1 MRAMGLWLALWT
13 APALAAGDDLAEM
26 NAVSRTWDRYAELV
40 NASKPESADLLA
52 SSSFTHFTFLRDAA
66 LYASAEQLR
75 RLPSDDRVKVYL
87 LRASQDEAALKKL
100 DGVAVARLFA
110 SKGWISV
117 RSDEENVP
125 VSLTHVTISGDHA
138 VSELGPPTENNFQF
152 GPDFVREKDG
162 WKYRLESS
170 ALAASV
176 AFDQSATEA
185 GVSNTQMTEFVLGR
199 ILEAEPPR
207 LAVLDRA
214 PVDDAAARIRLN
226 EQWPDY
232 DTVFHFRVEA
242 LRRKAEADD
251 SLAQLALGSMMLAED
266 AEYVEHDPKQALE
279 WLERASNNG
288 NARAAMHTI
297 GLLMQD
303 STQFNDALY
312 RRVLPH
318 VQRAANASNGM
329 AMLELSRFYVEGLAG
344 LPRDCR
350 QAADWQARAEETG
363 IEHARNEQV
372 WTLATCPIPGQRDPA
387 RALELAKFMMER
399 KDKLSASE
407 LDTVAAALAANRRFD
422 EAVAYQNEAIEKVPA
437 EITDRKAQAATIKRM
452 RQRLGDYRKGKDY
465 VLDYNLYDEA
475 KEGKYW

>member
-1 MRAMGLWLALWT
+1 MGLWLALWA

-26 NAVSRTWDRYAELV
+26 NAVSRAWDRYAELV
-40 NASKPESADLLA
+40 NANKPESTDLLA
-52 SSSFTHFTFLRDAA
+52 ASSFTHFTFLRDAA
-66 LYASAEQLR
+66 LYASADQLR
-75 RLPSDDRVKVYL
+75 RLPSDDRIKAYL
-87 LRASQDEAALKKL
+87 LRATQDEAALKKM

-117 RSDEENVP
+117 RSDEQEGP
-125 VSLTHVTISGDHA
+125 VSLTHVTITGDHA

-170 ALAASV
+170 ALAASA
-176 AFDQSATEA
+176 AFDQSATNA
-185 GVSNTQMTEFVLGR
+185 GVSATQMTEFVLGR

-232 DTVFHFRVEA
+232 DSVFRFRVEA
-242 LRRKAEADD
+242 LWRKAEAEDG
-251 SLAQLALGSMMLAED
+251 LAQLALGSMMLDENPQ
-266 AEYVEHDPKQALE
+266 YVQRDPKQALE

-288 NARAAMHTI
+288 NTRAAMYTV

-303 STQFNDALY
+303 ASQFGDALY
-312 RRVLPH
+312 RRALPH

-350 QAADWQARAEETG
+350 QAADWQARAEEAG

-437 EITDRKAQAATIKRM
+437 EITDRKAQAATVKRM

-475 KEGKYW
+475 KEGKYR

>member
-1 MRAMGLWLALWT
+1 MRAMGLWLALWA
-13 APALAAGDDLAEM
+13 APALAAGDDLAEI
-26 NAVSRTWDRYAELV
+26 NAVSRAWDRYAQLV
-40 NASKPESADLLA
+40 NANKPESADLLA
-52 SSSFTHFTFLRDAA
+52 ASSFTHFTFLRDAA

-87 LRASQDEAALKKL
+87 LRATQDEAALKKL

-117 RSDEENVP
+117 RSDEEDGP
-125 VSLTHVTISGDHA
+125 VTLTHVTVSGDHA
-138 VSELGPPTENNFQF
+138 VSEIGPPTETNFQF

-170 ALAASV
+170 SLEASA
-176 AFDQSATEA
+176 AFDQSATNA
-185 GVSNTQMTEFVLGR
+185 GVTNTQMTEFVLGR

-214 PVDDAAARIRLN
+214 PADDAAARIRLN

-232 DTVFHFRVEA
+232 ETIFRFRVEA
-242 LRRKAEADD
+242 LQRKAEADD
-251 SLAQLALGSMMLAED
+251 SLAQLAIGSMMLD
-266 AEYVEHDPKQALE
+266 DGSKYMQHDPEKALE

-288 NARAAMHTI
+288 NARAAMFTA

-303 STQFNDALY
+303 PSRFDDALY

-318 VQRAANASNGM
+318 LQRAANASNGT

-350 QAADWQARAEETG
+350 QAADWQARAEEAG

-372 WTLATCPIPGQRDPA
+372 WTLATCPIPGQRAPA
-387 RALELAKFMMER
+387 RALELANFMMER
-399 KDKLSASE
+399 KDKLAASE
-407 LDTVAAALAANRRFD
+407 LDTVAAALAANGRFD
-422 EAVAYQNEAIEKVPA
+422 EAIAYQTEAIEKVPD
-437 EITDRKAQAATIKRM
+437 EISDRKAQSATVKRM
-452 RQRLGDYRKGKDY
+452 RQRLNGYRKGQDY
-465 VLDYNLYDEA
+465 VLDYNIYDET
-475 KEGKYW
+475 KEGKYR

>member
-1 MRAMGLWLALWT
+1 MRAMVLWLALWAT
-13 APALAAGDDLAEM
+13 PALAAGDDLAEI
-26 NAVSRTWDRYAELV
+26 NAVSRAWDRYAQLV
-40 NASKPESADLLA
+40 NANKPESAELLA
-52 SSSFTHFTFLRDAA
+52 ASSFTHFSFLRDAA

-87 LRASQDEAALKKL
+87 LRATQDEAALKKL

-117 RSDEENVP
+117 RSDEDEAP
-125 VSLTHVTISGDHA
+125 ISLTHVTVSGDHA

-170 ALAASV
+170 ALAASA
-176 AFDQSATEA
+176 AFDQSATNA
-185 GVSNTQMTEFVLGR
+185 GVNNTQMTEFVLGR
-199 ILEAEPPR
+199 ILQAEPPR

-242 LRRKAEADD
+242 LQRKAEADD
-251 SLAQLALGSMMLAED
+251 GLAQLALGSMMLD
-266 AEYVEHDPKQALE
+266 DNPQYVQRDPEKALE

-288 NARAAMHTI
+288 NARAAMYTA

-303 STQFNDALY
+303 PSQFSDAHY

-318 VQRAANASNGM
+318 LQRAANASNGM
-329 AMLELSRFYVEGLAG
+329 AMIELSHFYAEGLAG

-372 WTLATCPIPGQRDPA
+372 WTLATCPIPAQRDPA

-399 KDKLSASE
+399 KDKLDASE
-407 LDTVAAALAANRRFD
+407 LDTVAAALAANQRFD
-422 EAVAYQNEAIEKVPA
+422 EAIAYQNEAIAKVPG
-437 EITDRKAQAATIKRM
+437 EITERKAQVATLKRM
-452 RQRLGDYRKGKDY
+452 RQRLNGYRKGQDY
-465 VLDYNLYDEA
+465 VIDYSVYNEA
-475 KEGKYW
+475 KEGKY

>member
-1 MRAMGLWLALWT
+1 MRAMGLWLALWA

-26 NAVSRTWDRYAELV
+26 NAVSRAWDRYAELV
-40 NASKPESADLLA
+40 NANKPESTDLLA
-52 SSSFTHFTFLRDAA
+52 ASSFTHFTFLRDAA
-66 LYASAEQLR
+66 LYASADQLR
-75 RLPSDDRVKVYL
+75 RLPSDDRIKAYL
-87 LRASQDEAALKKL
+87 LRATQDEAALKKM

-117 RSDEENVP
+117 RSDEQEAP
-125 VSLTHVTISGDHA
+125 VSLTHVTITGDHA

-170 ALAASV
+170 ALAASA
-176 AFDQSATEA
+176 AFDQSATNA
-185 GVSNTQMTEFVLGR
+185 GVSATQMTEFVLGR

-232 DTVFHFRVEA
+232 DSVFRFRVEA
-242 LRRKAEADD
+242 LWRKAEAEDG
-251 SLAQLALGSMMLAED
+251 LAQLALGSMMLDENPQ
-266 AEYVEHDPKQALE
+266 YVQRDPKQALE

-288 NARAAMHTI
+288 NTRAAMYTV

-303 STQFNDALY
+303 ASQFGDALY
-312 RRVLPH
+312 RRALPH

-350 QAADWQARAEETG
+350 QAADWQARAEEAG

-437 EITDRKAQAATIKRM
+437 EITDRKAQAATVKRM

-475 KEGKYW
+475 KEGKYR

>member
-1 MRAMGLWLALWT
+1 MRAMGVWLALWA
-13 APALAAGDDLAEM
+13 APALAAGDDLAEI
-26 NAVSRTWDRYAELV
+26 NAVSRAWDRYAELV

-52 SSSFTHFTFLRDAA
+52 ASSFTHFTFLRDAA

-87 LRASQDEAALKKL
+87 LRATQDEAALKKL
-100 DGVAVARLFA
+100 DGIAVARLFA

-117 RSDEENVP
+117 RSDEEDGP
-125 VSLTHVTISGDHA
+125 VSLTHVTISGEHA
-138 VSELGPPTENNFQF
+138 VSEIGSPTESNFQF
-152 GPDFVREKDG
+152 GPDFVHEKDG

-170 ALAASV
+170 TLEASA
-176 AFDQSATEA
+176 AFDRSTTNA
-185 GVSNTQMTEFVLGR
+185 GVTNTQMTEFVLGR

-232 DTVFHFRVEA
+232 DTVFRFRVEA
-242 LRRKAEADD
+242 LERKAEADD
-251 SLAQLALGSMMLAED
+251 GLAQLALGAMMLDENPQ
-266 AEYVEHDPKQALE
+266 YVRHDPKKALE

-288 NARAAMHTI
+288 NARAAMYTA

-303 STQFNDALY
+303 PSQFGDAHY

-318 VQRAANASNGM
+318 LQRAANASNGM
-329 AMLELSRFYVEGLAG
+329 AMIELSHFYAEGLAG

-350 QAADWQARAEETG
+350 QAADWQARAEEAG

-372 WTLATCPIPGQRDPA
+372 WTLATCPIPAQRDPA

-399 KDKLSASE
+399 KDKLDASE
-407 LDTVAAALAANRRFD
+407 LDTVAAALAANQRFD
-422 EAVAYQNEAIEKVPA
+422 EAIAYQNDAIAKVPG
-437 EITDRKAQAATIKRM
+437 EITERKAQVATIKRM
-452 RQRLGDYRKGKDY
+452 RQRLNSYRKGQDY
-465 VLDYNLYDEA
+465 VLDYSVYNEA
-475 KEGKYW
+475 KEGKY